1 MKNIVVL
8 ISGRGSNFAAIAE
21 VARKE
26 KWAADGVAIAAVVSN
41 RPDAAGLE
49 KAKAFGI
56 ATHVVDHKAFNTRE
70 AFEDAMMKVID
81 AYHPEVIVLAG
92 FMRILT
98 PHFVDHYEG
107 RILNIHP
114 ALLPLFKGLDTHQR
128 AINEGVR
135 IAGCTVHFVSS
146 ELDGGSIIG
155 QAVVPVLPSDTAD
168 ALAHRVLRLE
178 HILYPRSVKAVA
190 QGRVKIVDGR
200 TITDDETAKTL
211 AVFDGETGSV
221 A

>member
-1 MKNIVVL
+1 
-8 ISGRGSNFAAIAE
+8 
-21 VARKE
+21 
-26 KWAADGVAIAAVVSN
+26 
-41 RPDAAGLE
+41 
-49 KAKAFGI
+49 
-56 ATHVVDHKAFNTRE
+56 
-70 AFEDAMMKVID
+70 MMKVID

>member
-1 MKNIVVL
+1 M
-8 ISGRGSNFAAIAE
+8 
-21 VARKE
+21 
-26 KWAADGVAIAAVVSN
+26 
-41 RPDAAGLE
+41 
-49 KAKAFGI
+49 
-56 ATHVVDHKAFNTRE
+56 
-70 AFEDAMMKVID
+70 
-81 AYHPEVIVLAG
+81 
-92 FMRILT
+92 
-98 PHFVDHYEG
+98 
-107 RILNIHP
+107 
-114 ALLPLFKGLDTHQR
+114 
-128 AINEGVR
+128 R

>member
-26 KWAADGVAIAAVVSN
+26 NWAAEGVAIAAVVSN

-56 ATHVVDHKAFNTRE
+56 ATHVVDHKAFDTRE
-70 AFEDAMMKVID
+70 AFEDA
-81 AYHPEVIVLAG
+81 
-92 FMRILT
+92 
-98 PHFVDHYEG
+98 
-107 RILNIHP
+107 
-114 ALLPLFKGLDTHQR
+114 HQR

-168 ALAHRVLRLE
+168 TLAHRVLRLE

>member
-1 MKNIVVL
+1 
-8 ISGRGSNFAAIAE
+8 
-21 VARKE
+21 
-26 KWAADGVAIAAVVSN
+26 
-41 RPDAAGLE
+41 
-49 KAKAFGI
+49 
-56 ATHVVDHKAFNTRE
+56 
-70 AFEDAMMKVID
+70 MMKVID

-114 ALLPLFKGLDTHQR
+114 APLPLFKGLDTHQR

-168 ALAHRVLRLE
+168 SLAQRVLRLA

-211 AVFDGETGSV
+211 AGFDGETGSV